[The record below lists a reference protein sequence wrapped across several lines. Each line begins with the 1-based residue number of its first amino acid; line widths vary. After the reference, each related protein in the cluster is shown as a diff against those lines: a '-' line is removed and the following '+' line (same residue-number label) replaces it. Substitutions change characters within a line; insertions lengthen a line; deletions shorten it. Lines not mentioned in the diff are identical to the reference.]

1 MTATEEL
8 ILPPISSA
16 SALQPPHHRNGG
28 RSPKPMSRT
37 LQRTLGIVRNS
48 PDIKRK
54 AAWPGDKSKLAKED
68 RQESMD
74 CSESIA
80 DSSKHVI
87 KIGDLAMFNVMKLPD
102 SSRHQKMKNKDTDAE
117 PNQSDTL
124 SMMISSPPT
133 TRSRGKLRVR
143 LPEIKFNGEKRD
155 NGKSWKNVV
164 GKGLSKGSP
173 SGSEPVVSGYLN
185 ITGRLT
191 LKPRKSGTFT
201 RSSSFD
207 NYINTKGNQTQ
218 GKDSRRSVNHKPY
231 CVPRRRSSLSA
242 DPDLQSAR
250 NFQNG
255 DSSNHQSPPQSDS
268 DNTNSTP
275 KTKAP
280 VKSKTKPSE
289 QKATEETVRKRA
301 EKLSHLDLSNYTSV
315 FVNND
320 SFEGATATNT
330 DSVNNGKRTVRFNI
344 TKEVFEYDRHGALAR
359 QEKHAKQVKIP
370 NK

>member
-1 MTATEEL
+1 MTAAEEL

-16 SALQPPHHRNGG
+16 SAFQPPPHHRNGG
-28 RSPKPMSRT
+28 RSPKPMSRS

-48 PDIKRK
+48 PEIKRK
-54 AAWPGDKSKLAKED
+54 AAWPGDKSKSLARED
-68 RQESMD
+68 RQENMD
-74 CSESIA
+74 CSESA
-80 DSSKHVI
+80 TDSSKHVI

-102 SSRHQKMKNKDTDAE
+102 SSSRHQKSKNKDSDAE
-117 PNQSDTL
+117 SMQSDTF
-124 SMMISSPPT
+124 SIISSSPI

-143 LPEIKFNGEKRD
+143 LPDIKFNGEKRD
-155 NGKSWKNVV
+155 NGKSWKNMA
-164 GKGLSKGSP
+164 GKGLSKGAP

-191 LKPRKSGTFT
+191 LKPRKTGTFT

-207 NYINTKGNQTQ
+207 NYMDNKGNETK
-218 GKDSRRSVNHKPY
+218 GKDSRRSGNHKPY

-255 DSSNHQSPPQSDS
+255 DSSKRQSQPQS

-280 VKSKTKPSE
+280 VKSKTKASE
-289 QKATEETVRKRA
+289 QKASAETIKKRA
-301 EKLSHLDLSNYTSV
+301 EKLSNLDLSNYTSV

-320 SFEGATATNT
+320 SFEGATASNT
-330 DSVNNGKRTVRFNI
+330 DSLNNGKRTVRFNI

-359 QEKHAKQVKIP
+359 QEKHAKQVTIP
-370 NK
+370 IK